1 MAMTPKTTAFLAS
14 GIAIVGIG
22 AMLFATTKRPSDDLF
37 AACRNGAVAGGGST
51 IGGPFELIDETGKL
65 VTEKD
70 VITGPTLVY
79 FGYTFCPDV
88 CPMDA
93 SRNAEAIATLDERG
107 YEIKPVF
114 ISVDS
119 ERDTPELLTEFTD
132 IMHPRMLGLS
142 GSSDQV
148 KKASQAYKTYFKVQ
162 TPGDPYTLI
171 DHSTQSYLMFPDYGF
186 VDFFSH
192 DDTAEYVAEKLA
204 CYVDAAKSAQ

>member
-1 MAMTPKTTAFLAS
+1 MAIAPKTAAILA
-14 GIAIVGIG
+14 GGVALLGIG
-22 AMLFATTKRPSDDLF
+22 AMVLATSKRPADDIF
-37 AACRNGAVAGGGST
+37 AACRNGAVAGGSST
-51 IGGPFELIDETGKL
+51 IGGPFELVDEAGKT
-65 VTEKD
+65 VTDKD
-70 VITGPTLVY
+70 VITGPTLIY

-88 CPMDA
+88 CPLDS

-107 YEIKPVF
+107 YNIKPVF

-119 ERDTPELLTEFTD
+119 ERDTPELLAEFTD

-142 GSSDQV
+142 GTAEQV
-148 KKASQAYKTYFKVQ
+148 KAASKAYKTYFKVQ

-192 DDTAEYVAEKLA
+192 EDTAEYVAEKME
-204 CYVDAAKSAQ
+204 CYVDAVNAAK